1 MDSPQVG
8 SMGDRKD
15 DSQMQAEDGAAI
27 ATPPKEGRNEAFTTG
42 MGKGEY

>member
-8 SMGDRKD
+8 GMNDRKD
-15 DSQMQAEDGAAI
+15 DSQMQAADGAAV
-27 ATPPKEGRNEAFTTG
+27 ATPTKEGRNEAFTTG